1 MQWLHYL
8 SRKLLQSKRLKP
20 PVAPRKGRATD
31 APPPEIAAFTEKDS
45 YDCLLDIE
53 AWLDQCISGLAKPVV
68 KVKGRKKVQVALP
81 AKAVT
86 PNGPTCAG
94 EVVAYAVKKG
104 WVMPTS

>member
-8 SRKLLQSKRLKP
+8 SLKLLNSKRLKP

-31 APPPEIAAFTEKDS
+31 APSPETAAFTEKDC
-45 YDCLLDIE
+45 YDCLVDIE
-53 AWLDQCISGLAKPVV
+53 AWLGQCVSGLAKPEV
-68 KVKGRKKVQVALP
+68 KSKGKKKMQM
-81 AKAVT
+81 AKPT
-86 PNGPTCAG
+86 PIGPTCAG